1 MSRTSDSKRRRFASL
16 ALSISA
22 LACGVTA
29 LALLMWTVVP
39 ALHYNLW
46 LLSVVAGEWSLYF
59 GLVGLGGALLGIAA
73 VRRGRRRTGFVA
85 LLCGMLAVTL
95 SLYPLLSTL
104 RVAEANGVRLSL
116 ARYLFASPSPAV
128 QTPGTFEFAQ
138 VDGQSLLLDAY
149 LPQAPATAG
158 QLDQLNSRR
167 PAIVM
172 VHGGSWKSGS
182 RSDFPQWDAWLASRG
197 YAVFDIDY
205 RLAPPPNWR
214 LAVEDVQSAVV
225 WVKEHAQQFDINPA
239 RVSLMGRSAGG
250 HLALLA
256 AYTAEEAKTEGQAT
270 DARSKTDARVQID
283 ARVRAVIALYAPTDL
298 RWAYEHPANER
309 VINGPAALRGLTGGT
324 PQTLPDVYSQAS
336 PLAHATQSSP
346 PTLLLHGG
354 QDQVVRQENMWFLL
368 QALQGAD
375 AHPPKTEI
383 GPARYRALFIPY
395 AQHGFDYNFNGWGA
409 QVTQQVILDF
419 LNTQMKSKSE

>member
-1 MSRTSDSKRRRFASL
+1 MSSALQRGDSKRRRFASL
-16 ALSISA
+16 ALSLGA
-22 LACGVTA
+22 LACGATP
-29 LALLMWTVVP
+29 LALLLWTVVP

-46 LLSVVAGEWSLYF
+46 LLSLAAGEWSLHL
-59 GLVGLGGALLGIAA
+59 GLVALCGAILGIAA
-73 VRRGRRRTGFVA
+73 VRRRRRRTGFVA
-85 LLCGMLAVTL
+85 LLCGTLAVAL

-104 RVAEANGVRLSL
+104 RVAAANGVKLSL
-116 ARYLFASPSPAV
+116 ARYLFATHAPGR
-128 QTPGTFEFAQ
+128 QTPETFTFAQ
-138 VDGQSLLLDAY
+138 VDGQSLLLDVY
-149 LPQAPATAG
+149 LPQAAATAG
-158 QLDQLNSRR
+158 ALDQLNARR
-167 PAIVM
+167 PAIVL
-172 VHGGSWKSGS
+172 VHGGSWKSGE

-205 RLAPPPNWR
+205 SLAPPPNWR
-214 LAVEDVQSAVV
+214 RAVQDVQRAVV

-239 RVSLMGRSAGG
+239 RVALMGRSAGG

-256 AYTAEEAKTEGQAT
+256 AYTAEEAGTEGRAT
-270 DARSKTDARVQID
+270 DASLQTD

-336 PLAHATQSSP
+336 PSMHANQSSP
-346 PTLLLHGG
+346 PTLLIHGG
-354 QDQVVRQENMWFLL
+354 QDQLVRRENMWFLL
-368 QALQGAD
+368 QILQGAE
-375 AHPPKTEI
+375 AHLPATGI

-409 QVTQQVILDF
+409 QVTQHVMLDF
-419 LNTQMKSKSE
+419 LNTHLQNKDER

>member
-1 MSRTSDSKRRRFASL
+1 MVKRIWFASL
-16 ALSISA
+16 ALSIGA
-22 LACGVTA
+22 LACSVTP
-29 LALLMWTVVP
+29 LALLLWTVVP

-46 LLSVVAGEWSLYF
+46 LLSVVAGEWSLYP
-59 GLVGLGGALLGIAA
+59 GLVGLWGALLGIVA

-85 LLCGMLAVTL
+85 LVCGTLAVAL
-95 SLYPLLSTL
+95 SLYPPLSML

-116 ARYLFASPSPAV
+116 ARYLFASHAPAV
-128 QTPGTFEFAQ
+128 QTPGTFEFAR
-138 VDGQSLLLDAY
+138 VDGQPLLLDAY
-149 LPQAPATAG
+149 LPQASPTAG
-158 QLDQLNSRR
+158 ELDQLNSRR
-167 PAIVM
+167 PAIVV
-172 VHGGSWKSGS
+172 VHGGSWKSGE

-214 LAVEDVQSAVV
+214 LAVEDVQRAVV

-250 HLALLA
+250 QLALLA
-256 AYTAEEAKTEGQAT
+256 AYTAEESPKAEGPAT
-270 DARSKTDARVQID
+270 DARLQID

-324 PQTLPDVYSQAS
+324 PQTLADVYSQAS
-336 PLAHATQSSP
+336 PLTHAHQNSP
-346 PTLLLHGG
+346 PTLLIHGG
-354 QDQVVRQENMWFLL
+354 QDQVVRRDNMWFLL
-368 QALQGAD
+368 QTLQGTG
-375 AHPPKTEI
+375 AHPPKTEV
-383 GPARYRALFIPY
+383 GPTRYRALFIPY

-409 QVTQQVILDF
+409 QVTQHVLLDF
-419 LNTQMKSKSE
+419 LNTN

>member
-1 MSRTSDSKRRRFASL
+1 MKMNSLRTGDSKRRRFASL
-16 ALSISA
+16 SLSTGAFTCS
-22 LACGVTA
+22 VTA
-29 LALLMWTVVP
+29 LALLMWTIIP

-46 LLSVVAGEWSLYF
+46 LLSVVAGEWSLYP
-59 GLVGLGGALLGIAA
+59 GLVGLCGTLLGIVV
-73 VRRGRRRTGFVA
+73 VRRRRSWTGFVA
-85 LLCGMLAVTL
+85 VLCGMLAVAL

-116 ARYLFASPSPAV
+116 ARYLFASQSPAV
-128 QTPGTFEFAQ
+128 QTPATFEFARI
-138 VDGQSLLLDAY
+138 DGQALMLDAY
-149 LPQAPATAG
+149 LPQAVTTTTTGA
-158 QLDQLNSRR
+158 LDQLKAGR

-172 VHGGSWKSGS
+172 VHGGSWKSGE

-214 LAVEDVQSAVV
+214 RAVEDVQSAVV
-225 WVKEHAQQFDINPA
+225 WVKEHAQQFDINPS

-256 AYTAEEAKTEGQAT
+256 AYTAEEAAMEAPAT
-270 DARSKTDARVQID
+270 D
-283 ARVRAVIALYAPTDL
+283 ARVRAVIALYAPTNL

-324 PQTLPDVYSQAS
+324 PQTLPDVYSEAS
-336 PLAHATQSSP
+336 PLTHANQNSP
-346 PTLLLHGG
+346 PTLLIHGG
-354 QDQVVRQENMWFLL
+354 QDQLVRRENMWFLL
-368 QALQGAD
+368 HALQGAG
-375 AHPPKTEI
+375 AHL
-383 GPARYRALFIPY
+383 PAAETGQQRYRAVFIPY

-409 QVTQQVILDF
+409 QVAQHVMLDF
-419 LNTQMKSKSE
+419 LKTYN

>member
-1 MSRTSDSKRRRFASL
+1 MSSALQIGDSKRVRFGSL

-22 LACGVTA
+22 LACSVMP
-29 LALLMWTVVP
+29 LALLLWTVVP

-46 LLSVVAGEWSLYF
+46 LLSVVAGEWSLHV
-59 GLVGLGGALLGIAA
+59 GLVGLCGALLGIASM
-73 VRRGRRRTGFVA
+73 RRQRRRIGCVA
-85 LLCGMLAVTL
+85 LLCGTLAVAL
-95 SLYPLLSTL
+95 SLYPLLSML
-104 RVAEANGVRLSL
+104 RVAEANEVKLSL
-116 ARYLFASPSPAV
+116 ARYLFASHTPAV
-128 QTPGTFEFAQ
+128 QTPRTFEFAQ

-149 LPQAPATAG
+149 LPQAATTAG
-158 QLDQLNSRR
+158 ALDQLNSRR
-167 PAIVM
+167 PAIVV
-172 VHGGSWKSGS
+172 VHGGSWKSGE

-197 YAVFDIDY
+197 CAVFDIDY

-214 LAVEDVQSAVV
+214 RAVQDVQSAVV

-270 DARSKTDARVQID
+270 DAR
-283 ARVRAVIALYAPTDL
+283 VRAVIALYAPTDL

-309 VINGPAALRGLTGGT
+309 VINGPAVLRGLTGGT

-336 PLAHATQSSP
+336 PLTHANQDSP
-346 PTLLLHGG
+346 PTLLIHGG

-368 QALQGAD
+368 RALRGTD
-375 AHPPKTEI
+375 THLSETEM
-383 GPARYRALFIPY
+383 GWPRHRALFIPY

-409 QVTQQVILDF
+409 QVAQHVILDF
-419 LNTQMKSKSE
+419 LNRLNSKDE

>member
-1 MSRTSDSKRRRFASL
+1 MVKRIRFASL

-22 LACGVTA
+22 LACSVTA
-29 LALLMWTVVP
+29 LALLLWTVVP

-46 LLSVVAGEWSLYF
+46 LLSVVAGEWSLYL
-59 GLVGLGGALLGIAA
+59 GLVGLCGALLGIAA

-85 LLCGMLAVTL
+85 LLCGTLAVAL

-116 ARYLFASPSPAV
+116 ARYLFASHSPAV
-128 QTPGTFEFAQ
+128 QTRVTFEFAQ
-138 VDGQSLLLDAY
+138 VEGKSLLLDAY
-149 LPQAPATAG
+149 LPQASTAAG
-158 QLDQLNSRR
+158 ALDGLNSGR
-167 PAIVM
+167 PAIVV
-172 VHGGSWKSGS
+172 VHGGSWKSGE

-214 LAVEDVQSAVV
+214 RAVEDVQRAVM
-225 WVKEHAQQFDINPA
+225 WVKQHAQQFDINPA

-256 AYTAEEAKTEGQAT
+256 AYTAEEAKAEGQET
-270 DARSKTDARVQID
+270 DASVQTD

-336 PLAHATQSSP
+336 PLTHANQSSP
-346 PTLLLHGG
+346 PTLLIHGG
-354 QDQVVRQENMWFLL
+354 QDQLVRRDNMWFLL
-368 QALQGAD
+368 QALQGTGT
-375 AHPPKTEI
+375 HLPETEP
-383 GPARYRALFIPY
+383 GPARYRAVFIPY

-419 LNTQMKSKSE
+419 LNTN